1 MPTNL
6 EYALMAGRAYQT
18 TRDTINWFPVPAGW
32 NEFFHV
38 PNNPAFTPS
47 SSGFE
52 AVSFRSGNGT
62 GNEIVISYAG
72 TDGLFSVDNF
82 ANFGLATGFGAAQLN
97 DAAAYYLQVRQ
108 ANPNA
113 IITFTGHSLGGGLAA
128 LMGVFFG
135 QRAVTFDQAPFANS
149 AELSLLH
156 PDVAA
161 NLKADLLAR
170 GYSEADLSGLTNFY
184 NFGKP
189 MAVFPIP
196 I

>member
-1 MPTNL
+1 MPDNL
-6 EYALMAGRAYQT
+6 EYTLMAGRAYQT
-18 TRDTINWFPVPAGW
+18 TRDTVNWFPVPAGW

-72 TDGLFSVDNF
+72 SDGLFSVDNF
-82 ANFGLATGFGAAQLN
+82 ANFGLATGFGSAQLN

-113 IITFTGHSLGGGLAA
+113 TITFTGQSLGEETVSGT
-128 LMGVFFG
+128 VF
-135 QRAVTFDQAPFANS
+135 
-149 AELSLLH
+149 
-156 PDVAA
+156 
-161 NLKADLLAR
+161 
-170 GYSEADLSGLTNFY
+170 
-184 NFGKP
+184 
-189 MAVFPIP
+189 
-196 I
+196 